1 MRALA
6 AISPDEDLFEVRDVE
21 GYRYSL
27 STRIGQGAQGIV
39 YEVANGW
46 MAVKVVR
53 TAHDAEGVALRERIA
68 NVRRFPIEDLPI
80 ARPIA
85 TLAAPQTGYVMRLM
99 TGMVPI
105 SCLMRPRQP
114 PTSVRSWYLET
125 GGVRRRLVI
134 LARIARSLAQL
145 HALGLIY
152 GDPSPSNL
160 LVSADSAADE
170 VRLIDA
176 DNIQAPEPAAAFRL
190 FTPGFG
196 APELVQGEAGNS
208 FATDVWSLMVIA
220 FNVLVLNHP
229 LVGELVDQ
237 GDPDLEDAAFR
248 GNLPWIDE
256 PHDDRNR
263 ARENSA
269 LNRDVVLSPALQRIF
284 EACFGAGRTTA
295 AARPSAAEAAAAFA
309 KAARMMVTCA
319 ECQSGYYVSAATC
332 PWCEARRPPVV
343 LVGLHRWDGEAD
355 DPLRGAVGASIA
367 TVMGPDSP
375 CRVSSA
381 LLALDEDDPAAGFA
395 VLLELSERGIKV
407 RALDGGA
414 YEVRS
419 PDGLTE
425 RPIPP
430 AGVLLPLPEPGAAS
444 WRIHTGPLD
453 RPHMFCTF
461 QALEGGYAAR

>member
-1 MRALA
+1 MTAPNATAPLL
-6 AISPDEDLFEVRDVE
+6 DLTEVRDVE
-21 GYRYSL
+21 GYVYPL
-27 STRIGQGAQGIV
+27 STRIGQGGQGVV
-39 YEVANGW
+39 YDAVNGW
-46 MAVKVVR
+46 MAVKLFR
-53 TAHDAEGVALRERIA
+53 TARGVGGDALRERIA
-68 NVRRFPIEDLPI
+68 AVRRLPIEDLPI

-85 TLAAPQTGYVMRLM
+85 TLAPPRTGYVMRLM

-105 SCLMRPRQP
+105 SHLMRPDHKA
-114 PTSVRSWYLET
+114 TSVRSWYLET
-125 GGVRRRLVI
+125 GGLRRRLVI
-134 LARIARSLAQL
+134 LERLARTFAEL
-145 HALGLIY
+145 HALGLTY
-152 GDPSPSNL
+152 GDPSPNNL
-160 LVSADSAADE
+160 LVSADAIADE

-176 DNIQAPEPAAAFRL
+176 DNLQAPESVGTSRL

-196 APELVQGEAGNS
+196 APELVRGEAGNS
-208 FATDVWSLMVIA
+208 FASDVWSLMVIA
-220 FNVLVLNHP
+220 FHVLVLNHP
-229 LVGELVDQ
+229 LVGELVGQ
-237 GDPDLEDAAFR
+237 GDPDLEDAAFQ
-248 GNLPWIDE
+248 GELPWIDD
-256 PHDDRNR
+256 PSDDTNR
-263 ARENSA
+263 ARENAGLSREA
-269 LNRDVVLSPALQRIF
+269 VLSPGLRRVF
-284 EACFGAGRTTA
+284 EACFGAGRTTP

-309 KAARMMVTCA
+309 KAARLMVTCE
-319 ECQSGYYVSAATC
+319 ECQSGYYVSAAIC
-332 PWCEARRPPVV
+332 PWCAARRPPVV

-355 DPLRGAVGASIA
+355 DPLRGAVGASIT

-395 VLLELSERGIKV
+395 VLLELTERGIKV
-407 RALDGGA
+407 RAVDGGA

-425 RPIPP
+425 RPITP